1 MSTGSREDAIIG
13 EFQRVLD
20 DRFRLALPPE
30 VSQFMGSDATDAVL
44 VKERDRCLSLWKP
57 ETWDQHFEKYANNLK
72 RQIAE
77 NIYESRRIPDV
88 QRAARLLSA
97 RYRRIQIGQ
106 RSRLLIPEGFREFLG
121 VEANG
126 EVTIVGAGVC
136 VEMWHPAAWL
146 AYLRTDLESF
156 NDTFR
161 GVAAG

>member
-1 MSTGSREDAIIG
+1 MSSGPEDAIIG

-30 VSQFMGSDATDAVL
+30 AAQFFGSDAADAVL

-57 ETWDQHFEKYANNLK
+57 ATWDQHFEKFARNLK
-72 RQIAE
+72 RQISE
-77 NIYESRRIPDV
+77 DIYESRRIPEV

-126 EVTIVGAGVC
+126 EVAIVGAGVC
-136 VEMWHPAAWL
+136 VEIWHPAAWIE
-146 AYLRTDLESF
+146 YLREDLESF
-156 NDTFR
+156 NETFR
-161 GVAAG
+161 SVAG